1 MCTSGRLTV
10 RRQRE
15 GSLEPERGL
24 SLYDPGEVIAGL
36 SFKFLSRSDGNL
48 QSAAC
53 HLKTVGAGEKSNRMK
68 FGPDKVTVIEGDA
81 LLRQHLASI
90 LADAGFQVFAEPAAT
105 TKTIVESMPDVIVM
119 TGNPLQFDCVTYWQ
133 T

>member
-53 HLKTVGAGEKSNRMK
+53 HLKQSEPEKRA
-68 FGPDKVTVIEGDA
+68 IE
-81 LLRQHLASI
+81 
-90 LADAGFQVFAEPAAT
+90 
-105 TKTIVESMPDVIVM
+105 
-119 TGNPLQFDCVTYWQ
+119 
-133 T
+133 